1 MKIMN
6 KDYIVSQADK
16 FISTLDL
23 VKEKLNT
30 FEQTLIKI
38 DNEISSRICS
48 FSKSCCVSSEVLQ
61 KKENLTAVDHALN
74 KVVNDIAVAVEDWQ
88 KTFERTSEGR
98 EFMKEHQKYLV
109 TMVFGAVKAGK
120 SSLGNFLAGR
130 PWLKTQYDNKYKHI
144 PVTEFSCQE
153 KARSTGGITET
164 DSDGRRWFCEGV
176 VDTTG
181 DIQYFTLSGLRWF
194 DSPGTGSLGTDEDL
208 VKMDELVKKYLQYV
222 DLCIFLVN
230 SSEPGLMEDMK
241 YMKLLNSSNQETLVV
256 ITKSDTFTEDCDD
269 EGNLIKVPCPKDVS
283 TRKAQEDYICNA
295 LKESYPELD
304 SSKYRAI
311 SISTKLAE
319 KSLATADSAM
329 FNDSGLALLMD
340 KIIEKSSK
348 NVIALKM
355 KRPREA
361 FIKFINDIIEGNDDF
376 GGLASVKAGIRRVK
390 ENIKSFRDQIDAK
403 IDLLTKNIVSVVR
416 SKIEDK
422 LLELNAK
429 VSRRNSISGQQISQI
444 LIELTSSEMK
454 KIIGG
459 YLEEIIGQNLEEMEQ
474 ISFNTAVAD
483 IRTEGIKQR
492 YTKVEHSYVEAVVEE
507 REPEGLKECFMS
519 FVFGTEYSD
528 IEYRERTKVVNIANG
543 TNIEAV
549 FEDIMPQVIEY
560 VNSTVRDNLNNI
572 AENFYN
578 PQEKFINSIE
588 KSLLELSEFLEKQK
602 KNINSEQ

>member
-1 MKIMN
+1 MN

-329 FNDSGLALLMD
+329 FTDSRLALLTD

-390 ENIKSFRDQIDAK
+390 ENIKSFRVQIDAK

>member
-1 MKIMN
+1 MN

-61 KKENLTAVDHALN
+61 KKGNLTAVDHALN

-376 GGLASVKAGIRRVK
+376 GGLASIKAGIRRVK
-390 ENIKSFRDQIDAK
+390 ENIKSFRVQIDAK

-588 KSLLELSEFLEKQK
+588 KSLLALSEFLEKQK

>member
-1 MKIMN
+1 MN

-390 ENIKSFRDQIDAK
+390 ENIKSFRVQIDAK

>member
-1 MKIMN
+1 MN

-390 ENIKSFRDQIDAK
+390 ENIKSFRVQIDAK

-519 FVFGTEYSD
+519 FVFGTEDSD

>member
-1 MKIMN
+1 MN

-256 ITKSDTFTEDCDD
+256 ITKSDTLTEDCDD

>member
-1 MKIMN
+1 MN

-88 KTFERTSEGR
+88 KTFERTSEDR

-390 ENIKSFRDQIDAK
+390 ENIKSFRVQIDAK

>member
-283 TRKAQEDYICNA
+283 TRKAQEDYICSA

-390 ENIKSFRDQIDAK
+390 ENIKSFRVQIDAK

-588 KSLLELSEFLEKQK
+588 KSLLALSEFLEKQK

>member
-1 MKIMN
+1 MN

-560 VNSTVRDNLNNI
+560 VNSTVRDNLHNI

>member
-1 MKIMN
+1 MN

-390 ENIKSFRDQIDAK
+390 ENIKSFRGQIDAK

-588 KSLLELSEFLEKQK
+588 KSLLALSEFLEKQK

>member
-1 MKIMN
+1 MN

-390 ENIKSFRDQIDAK
+390 ENIKSFRVQIDAK

-588 KSLLELSEFLEKQK
+588 KSLLALSEFLEKQK

>member
-1 MKIMN
+1 MN

-269 EGNLIKVPCPKDVS
+269 EGNLIKVPCPKYVS

-390 ENIKSFRDQIDAK
+390 ENIKSFRVQIDAK

-543 TNIEAV
+543 TNIEDV

>member
-390 ENIKSFRDQIDAK
+390 ENIKSFRVQIDAK

-588 KSLLELSEFLEKQK
+588 KSLLALSEFLEKQK

>member
-1 MKIMN
+1 MN

-390 ENIKSFRDQIDAK
+390 ENIKSFRVQIDAK

-483 IRTEGIKQR
+483 ISTEGIKQR

-588 KSLLELSEFLEKQK
+588 KSLLALSEFLEKQK

>member
-1 MKIMN
+1 MN

>member
-1 MKIMN
+1 MN

-444 LIELTSSEMK
+444 LIELTSAEMK

>member
-1 MKIMN
+1 MN

-269 EGNLIKVPCPKDVS
+269 EGNPDECQYVAWNQ
-283 TRKAQEDYICNA
+283 TRVDI
-295 LKESYPELD
+295 P
-304 SSKYRAI
+304 
-311 SISTKLAE
+311 
-319 KSLATADSAM
+319 AT
-329 FNDSGLALLMD
+329 
-340 KIIEKSSK
+340 
-348 NVIALKM
+348 
-355 KRPREA
+355 
-361 FIKFINDIIEGNDDF
+361 
-376 GGLASVKAGIRRVK
+376 
-390 ENIKSFRDQIDAK
+390 
-403 IDLLTKNIVSVVR
+403 
-416 SKIEDK
+416 
-422 LLELNAK
+422 
-429 VSRRNSISGQQISQI
+429 
-444 LIELTSSEMK
+444 
-454 KIIGG
+454 
-459 YLEEIIGQNLEEMEQ
+459 
-474 ISFNTAVAD
+474 
-483 IRTEGIKQR
+483 
-492 YTKVEHSYVEAVVEE
+492 
-507 REPEGLKECFMS
+507 PEGADPE
-519 FVFGTEYSD
+519 GAAPEG
-528 IEYRERTKVVNIANG
+528 A
-543 TNIEAV
+543 
-549 FEDIMPQVIEY
+549 
-560 VNSTVRDNLNNI
+560 
-572 AENFYN
+572 
-578 PQEKFINSIE
+578 
-588 KSLLELSEFLEKQK
+588 
-602 KNINSEQ
+602 

>member
-1 MKIMN
+1 MN

-390 ENIKSFRDQIDAK
+390 ENIKSFRVQIDAK

-416 SKIEDK
+416 SKIENK

>member
-1 MKIMN
+1 MN

-588 KSLLELSEFLEKQK
+588 KSLLALSEFLEKQK

>member
-1 MKIMN
+1 MN

-390 ENIKSFRDQIDAK
+390 ENIKSFRVQIDAK

-429 VSRRNSISGQQISQI
+429 VSRRNSISICRISN
-444 LIELTSSEMK
+444 K
-454 KIIGG
+454 KINVFGNEKNHRWLPRG
-459 YLEEIIGQNLEEMEQ
+459 NHRSESRRDG
-474 ISFNTAVAD
+474 AD
-483 IRTEGIKQR
+483 I
-492 YTKVEHSYVEAVVEE
+492 V
-507 REPEGLKECFMS
+507 
-519 FVFGTEYSD
+519 
-528 IEYRERTKVVNIANG
+528 
-543 TNIEAV
+543 
-549 FEDIMPQVIEY
+549 
-560 VNSTVRDNLNNI
+560 
-572 AENFYN
+572 
-578 PQEKFINSIE
+578 
-588 KSLLELSEFLEKQK
+588 
-602 KNINSEQ
+602 

>member
-390 ENIKSFRDQIDAK
+390 ENIKSFRVQIDAK

>member
-1 MKIMN
+1 MN

-130 PWLKTQYDNKYKHI
+130 PWLKTLYDNKYKHI

-390 ENIKSFRDQIDAK
+390 ENIKSFRVQIDAK

>member
-1 MKIMN
+1 
-6 KDYIVSQADK
+6 
-16 FISTLDL
+16 
-23 VKEKLNT
+23 
-30 FEQTLIKI
+30 
-38 DNEISSRICS
+38 
-48 FSKSCCVSSEVLQ
+48 
-61 KKENLTAVDHALN
+61 
-74 KVVNDIAVAVEDWQ
+74 
-88 KTFERTSEGR
+88 
-98 EFMKEHQKYLV
+98 
-109 TMVFGAVKAGK
+109 
-120 SSLGNFLAGR
+120 
-130 PWLKTQYDNKYKHI
+130 
-144 PVTEFSCQE
+144 
-153 KARSTGGITET
+153 
-164 DSDGRRWFCEGV
+164 
-176 VDTTG
+176 
-181 DIQYFTLSGLRWF
+181 
-194 DSPGTGSLGTDEDL
+194 
-208 VKMDELVKKYLQYV
+208 
-222 DLCIFLVN
+222 
-230 SSEPGLMEDMK
+230 
-241 YMKLLNSSNQETLVV
+241 
-256 ITKSDTFTEDCDD
+256 
-269 EGNLIKVPCPKDVS
+269 
-283 TRKAQEDYICNA
+283 
-295 LKESYPELD
+295 
-304 SSKYRAI
+304 
-311 SISTKLAE
+311 
-319 KSLATADSAM
+319 
-329 FNDSGLALLMD
+329 MD

-588 KSLLELSEFLEKQK
+588 KSLLALSEFLEKQK

>member
-256 ITKSDTFTEDCDD
+256 ITRSDTFTEDCDD

-390 ENIKSFRDQIDAK
+390 ENIKSFRVQIDAK

-588 KSLLELSEFLEKQK
+588 KSLLALSEFLEKQK

>member
-130 PWLKTQYDNKYKHI
+130 PWLKTLYDNKYKHI

-390 ENIKSFRDQIDAK
+390 ENIKSFRVQIDAK

>member
-1 MKIMN
+1 MN

-329 FNDSGLALLMD
+329 FKDSGLALLMD

-390 ENIKSFRDQIDAK
+390 ENIKSFRVQIDAK

-416 SKIEDK
+416 SKIENK

-588 KSLLELSEFLEKQK
+588 KSLLALSEFLEKQK